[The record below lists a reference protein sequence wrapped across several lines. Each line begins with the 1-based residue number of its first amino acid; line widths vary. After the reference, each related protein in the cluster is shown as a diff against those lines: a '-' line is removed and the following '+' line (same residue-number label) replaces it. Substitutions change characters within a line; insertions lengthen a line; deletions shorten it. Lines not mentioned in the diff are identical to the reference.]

1 MNKLRGF
8 AMVDGVPRVEVGD
21 FAITGGS
28 GGSVTSSCVKIG
40 FGSWAGGK
48 DEVLMSVKTPP
59 GLTGNM

>member
-1 MNKLRGF
+1 
-8 AMVDGVPRVEVGD
+8 MVDGVPRVEVGD